1 MMKIGENLDINLE
14 NYHSIIYSQK
24 RATAQELKTADQ
36 NLKDGISGLLSFY
49 YIYKQ
54 EQITRFKHIKAD
66 RIDFNK
72 FIDEQVSLLVH
83 Q

>member
-36 NLKDGISGLLSFY
+36 NLKDGIRDYLVFII
-49 YIYKQ
+49 YINKNKLHDLNILKQ
-54 EQITRFKHIKAD
+54 IE
-66 RIDFNK
+66 
-72 FIDEQVSLLVH
+72 
-83 Q
+83 